1 LYCSELTHIDNLIK
15 CYLVEENFSGFC
27 LKQLKL
33 SSTILHA
40 SKEVNILQKN
50 IKTKTK
56 KQKFSKNKKKN
67 KKQVP

>member
-1 LYCSELTHIDNLIK
+1 M
-15 CYLVEENFSGFC
+15 
-27 LKQLKL
+27 KQLKL

-67 KKQVP
+67 KKKSSLKKGSSQRKVGDNKYVLKIHAFL